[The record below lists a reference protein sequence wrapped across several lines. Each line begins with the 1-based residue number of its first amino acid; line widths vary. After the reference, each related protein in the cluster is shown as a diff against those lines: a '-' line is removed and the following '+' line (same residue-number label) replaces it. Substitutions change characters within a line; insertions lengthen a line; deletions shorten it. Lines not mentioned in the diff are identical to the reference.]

1 MITEKRIASLDIGI
15 SAVMLLL
22 VSCDKSD
29 HFEIIN
35 EFGGISR
42 LGLGI
47 SKTNL
52 LSDEKMEAT
61 LNICKEIIDITEKS
75 GVDKIIVTASSGIK
89 NAINKTQFL
98 ISCRTKFNIF
108 PNILTEQEEA
118 KLIYK
123 GATSKY
129 LDEERPIIVIEVG
142 GDSTYIAFG
151 RKGTM
156 IKSNIIEIGSFHIF
170 DNPNKYNGILSFL
183 NPKLKYFISDNFTS
197 FRNEILSWLDG
208 RKPVVIC
215 SGTLASVLYS
225 ALIGKLVVSRSSM
238 EGKVCSVKSLHKV
251 YRSVNRKKLEDRKK
265 LPGIDA
271 ERAQTLPTALNI
283 LSEILKLLGTHEFT
297 LTANGLRTGI
307 LKSYTEKNSFL
318 E

>member
-22 VSCDKSD
+22 VSCDKSG

-52 LSDEKMEAT
+52 LSEERIEAT

-89 NAINKTQFL
+89 NAINKTPFL

-183 NPKLKYFISDNFTS
+183 NPKLKYFISDNFLS

-251 YRSVNRKKLEDRKK
+251 YRYVNRKKLEDRKK
-265 LPGIDA
+265 LPGIDI

-283 LSEILKLLGTHEFT
+283 LFEILKLLGTHEFT

>member
-22 VSCDKSD
+22 VSCDKSG

-35 EFGGISR
+35 EYGGISR

-47 SKTNL
+47 SRTNL
-52 LSDEKMEAT
+52 LSEERIEAT
-61 LNICKEIIDITEKS
+61 LNVCEEVIGITEKS
-75 GVDKIIVTASSGIK
+75 GVEKIIVTASSGIK
-89 NAINKTQFL
+89 NAVNKTQFL
-98 ISCRTKFNIF
+98 VSCRTRFNIF

-123 GATSKY
+123 GATSNY
-129 LDEERPIIVIEVG
+129 LDEGRPIIVIEVG

-156 IKSNIIEIGSFHIF
+156 IKSHIMKIGSFHIF
-170 DNPNKYNGILSFL
+170 DNPNKYSGILSFL
-183 NPKLKYFISDNFTS
+183 NPKLKYFINDNFLS
-197 FRNEILSWLDG
+197 FRNEIFSWLDG
-208 RKPVVIC
+208 RKPLVIC
-215 SGTLASVLYS
+215 SGTLASVFYS

-238 EGKVCSVKSLHKV
+238 EGKICSVNNLHKV
-251 YRSVNRKKLEDRKK
+251 YRFIKRKKLEDRKK
-265 LPGIDA
+265 IPGIDA

-283 LSEILKLLGTHEFT
+283 LSETLKLLGTHEFM
-297 LTANGLRTGI
+297 LTTNGLRTGI
-307 LKSYTEKNSFL
+307 LKSYTDKNSFL